1 MSIAGSFFLL
11 RVETRSFL
19 PCFGGE
25 KSNMIRKENSLN
37 IVRQLGPGGRSFP
50 PQIQS
55 GRNELTHDLQK
66 YMYILGPTPKRCLE
80 TFADLGL
87 SDPEIARYFRIPIDI
102 VTDLRRIWKI
112 DGVM

>member
-1 MSIAGSFFLL
+1 M
-11 RVETRSFL
+11 
-19 PCFGGE
+19 FGGE
-25 KSNMIRKENSLN
+25 KSNMIRKENSLD

-50 PQIQS
+50 TEIQS
-55 GRNELTHDLQK
+55 RRHELTRELQK
-66 YMYILGPTPKRCLE
+66 YLHILGPTPKRCLE

-102 VTDLRRIWKI
+102 VTDLRRVWKI